1 MCYALFCSCIPPY
14 FIHQILHLESSP
26 MNFRKS
32 CLSHLQCC
40 PLKPSL
46 LGRQLLYT
54 NMKNCFNQQ
63 LVFIN
68 LTMIIWVVGLSLAI
82 FQIDRQHMGPCD
94 YTSLSGWNLYMRL
107 ENMDVHL
114 SKINGTWQQL
124 KIPNPPTIETNAKPT
139 TGRHSLDNH
148 LVTRSEFTNLGPLKS
163 WESQHCRIT
172 YWVIDIY
179 CGC

>member
-1 MCYALFCSCIPPY
+1 MDSAKPATVSTNSSILPVPGLEIIPLTEKGCNCYLVMAAVIPPCNVIFVLEVFGANVLCFILLLYPPY
-14 FIHQILHLESSP
+14 FIHQILHLVSSP

-32 CLSHLQCC
+32 CPSHLQCC
-40 PLKPSL
+40 PLKPSH

-107 ENMDVHL
+107 ENMYVHL
-114 SKINGTWQQL
+114 SKINGTWQ
-124 KIPNPPTIETNAKPT
+124 
-139 TGRHSLDNH
+139 
-148 LVTRSEFTNLGPLKS
+148 
-163 WESQHCRIT
+163 
-172 YWVIDIY
+172 
-179 CGC
+179 